1 MSVAADNYRVI
12 TDTLSNL
19 KRILLI
25 DDDPA
30 QRSKRVHL
38 SPLHQS
44 ALASSLSEV
53 VHPVIAGSATGNAGA
68 ASTATVES
76 VEQDLEQGGGSS
88 DEIHNGH
95 SSIVLLSSSPDIHIE
110 LSQEEC
116 ESSGKQKEGA
126 MMRMEENGVED
137 GSVVLTSASVVA
149 TDPIARNEEPI
160 VLEEVTIRKRETTP
174 LKELEV
180 SIDTIPLEEP
190 MTSKDAIPLEEPMTS
205 IDTIPLEEPMKSKD
219 ITALEEP
226 MTSIDTIP
234 LEEPMKS
241 KDITALEEPM
251 TSIDTIPLE
260 EPETSKDVTALEEPE
275 TSKDTI
281 PLKEPEMRKEALQ
294 KESEQKDA
302 ALTDHSLSLE
312 ERMEQILTT
321 MDHQIT
327 SSDQAR
333 AAFRPPR
340 ISPPSPRPSPTLS
353 ISRLLFVYI
362 NHRGCAVAFPP
373 SHHA

>member
-30 QRSKRVHL
+30 HRSKRVHL
-38 SPLHQS
+38 SPLQQS

-95 SSIVLLSSSPDIHIE
+95 SSPVFLSSSPDIHIE

-116 ESSGKQKEGA
+116 ERSGKQKEGA
-126 MMRMEENGVED
+126 MMKVERNGVED
-137 GSVVLTSASVVA
+137 GSIVMTAASVVA
-149 TDPIARNEEPI
+149 TDPIARTGESI
-160 VLEEVTIRKRETTP
+160 VREEVTIRKRETTP
-174 LKELEV
+174 LEESEV
-180 SIDTIPLEEP
+180 SKDAIPLKGPETFRDAIPLKESEVSKDAIP
-190 MTSKDAIPLEEPMTS
+190 LKESEVSKDAIPLEEPEVS
-205 IDTIPLEEPMKSKD
+205 KDAIPLKESEVSKD
-219 ITALEEP
+219 A
-226 MTSIDTIP
+226 IP
-234 LEEPMKS
+234 LKGPEVS
-241 KDITALEEPM
+241 KDA
-251 TSIDTIPLE
+251 IPLKE
-260 EPETSKDVTALEEPE
+260 SEVWKDAIPLKGPETSKD
-275 TSKDTI
+275 
-281 PLKEPEMRKEALQ
+281 ALQ
-294 KESEQKDA
+294 NESEHRDT

>member
-12 TDTLSNL
+12 TDTISNL

-30 QRSKRVHL
+30 HRSKRVHL
-38 SPLHQS
+38 SPLQQS

-88 DEIHNGH
+88 DEIPNGH
-95 SSIVLLSSSPDIHIE
+95 SSPVPLSSSPDIHIE

-116 ESSGKQKEGA
+116 ERSRMQKEGA
-126 MMRMEENGVED
+126 MMKVEGNGVED

-160 VLEEVTIRKRETTP
+160 VLEEVTIRERETTP

-180 SIDTIPLEEP
+180 SID
-190 MTSKDAIPLEEPMTS
+190 A
-205 IDTIPLEEPMKSKD
+205 
-219 ITALEEP
+219 
-226 MTSIDTIP
+226 
-234 LEEPMKS
+234 
-241 KDITALEEPM
+241 
-251 TSIDTIPLE
+251 IPLE
-260 EPETSKDVTALEEPE
+260 EPETSKDVT
-275 TSKDTI
+275 
-281 PLKEPEMRKEALQ
+281 
-294 KESEQKDA
+294 

-333 AAFRPPR
+333 AAFKPPR